1 MCVKGEQTE
10 ADTEGLSDVTSS
22 MKTESQ
28 NRREERLA
36 ERAVKGTDF
45 RAEDTGEGR
54 EERRDKTGERE
65 RERSEGRVRNE
76 RSSQRKE
83 GNMVKCLAER
93 DQLQLEKGKF
103 KTTKVRKR
111 HKEVLYKKS

>member
-54 EERRDKTGERE
+54 KRGGTKQERE

-111 HKEVLYKKS
+111 HKEVL

>member
-65 RERSEGRVRNE
+65 REAKDGLEMREAVRE
-76 RSSQRKE
+76 KKE
-83 GNMVKCLAER
+83 
-93 DQLQLEKGKF
+93 
-103 KTTKVRKR
+103 TW
-111 HKEVLYKKS
+111 

>member
-54 EERRDKTGERE
+54 EERRDKTGER
-65 RERSEGRVRNE
+65 SEGRVRNE

>member
-10 ADTEGLSDVTSS
+10 AGREGLSDVTSS

-65 RERSEGRVRNE
+65 RERE
-76 RSSQRKE
+76 R
-83 GNMVKCLAER
+83 ER
-93 DQLQLEKGKF
+93 EKRRTG
-103 KTTKVRKR
+103 
-111 HKEVLYKKS
+111 